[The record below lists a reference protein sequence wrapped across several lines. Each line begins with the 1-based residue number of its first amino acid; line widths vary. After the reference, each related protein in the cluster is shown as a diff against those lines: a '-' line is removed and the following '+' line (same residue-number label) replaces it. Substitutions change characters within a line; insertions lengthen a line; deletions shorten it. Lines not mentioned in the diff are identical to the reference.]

1 MTCQR
6 RASSHSMPRLGVEYK
21 CTEEVG
27 AWILGFTNPAALIID
42 STNGYERA
50 MQEAE
55 GGWLDVRVSQC
66 QLLPR

>member
-1 MTCQR
+1 
-6 RASSHSMPRLGVEYK
+6 VEYK
-21 CTEEVG
+21 CAEEVG

-42 STNGYERA
+42 STDGYERA